1 MSSKLIE
8 KNNITFEGNQQAKR
22 AIIFVHGFGT
32 DQSAWK
38 AVKSAFEADYR
49 IILYDNVGS
58 GNTDP
63 RGFSPI
69 KYSSI
74 TSYADDLLAITTA
87 FDLKD
92 SIVIGHSVGGMIA
105 LLAAIKGPQYFS
117 KMAFI
122 GASPRYLN
130 DGEYYGGFNQAELD
144 SMYETMRTNYYAWVS
159 GFSAAAMGNPGNPE
173 LGSEFARTLSA
184 IRPDIALS
192 VAKVIFESDFRD
204 VLNKVDKEILLIQAQ
219 KDIAVPNEVAEYL
232 NRNISGSILTVVD
245 AEGHFPHISA
255 PEKIIKVINDFL

>member
-1 MSSKLIE
+1 MSSTLIE
-8 KNNITFEGNQQAKR
+8 KNNITFEGNQKAKR
-22 AIIFVHGFGT
+22 TILFVHGFGT

-58 GNTDP
+58 GKTDP
-63 RGFSPI
+63 RRFSPI
-69 KYSSI
+69 KYSSV
-74 TSYADDLLAITTA
+74 TSYADDLLSITTA
-87 FDLKD
+87 FDLTD
-92 SIVIGHSVGGMIA
+92 SIVVGHSVGGMIS
-105 LLAAIKGPQYFS
+105 LLAAIKAPQYFS
-117 KMAFI
+117 KMVFI

-130 DGEYYGGFNQAELD
+130 DGNYHGGFTQAELE

-159 GFSAAAMGNPGNPE
+159 GFSAAAMGNLHNPE
-173 LGSEFARTLSA
+173 LGAEFARTLSA

-192 VAKVIFESDFRD
+192 VARVIFESDFRD

-219 KDIAVPNEVAEYL
+219 KDIAVPINVAEYL
-232 NRNISGSILTVVD
+232 NRNISGSKLTVVD

-255 PEKIIKVINDFL
+255 PEEIIQALNGFI